1 VLARGQIDGGYLV
14 SMRSVPLTPGQKAF
28 AAGEESYLPVLAWFM
43 LLDKFDEYA
52 QPVCEVVVG
61 ASTQHK
67 SERVLH
73 RMATEFVAGAVRWQE
88 AVGQSKHWLL

>member
-1 VLARGQIDGGYLV
+1 
-14 SMRSVPLTPGQKAF
+14 
-28 AAGEESYLPVLAWFM
+28 VLAWFM